1 MKEEYKTCPNCH
13 NMVDKKDKQCPYC
26 LTSLTRRSMWNSS
39 NKTNTSN
46 TRETRGNNTIAD
58 EEYNSD
64 TENYNENSD
73 TIRDDSKKQ
82 KDRLWNNWIPTI
94 MQKQIDQLPPIA
106 KKIFNTQLEKKLSWR
121 WYEKNNTQNIDPEIA
136 KKVKKFAII
145 FFLVMRGLPVL
156 ITIIT
161 EFFWE

>member
-46 TRETRGNNTIAD
+46 TRGTWDDNTTED

-64 TENYNENSD
+64 TEDYNENSD
-73 TIRDDSKKQ
+73 TIRDDSKKW
-82 KDRLWNNWIPTI
+82 KDKLWNNWIPQI

-106 KKIFNTQLEKKLSWR
+106 KKILNTQLEKKLLWR
-121 WYEKNNTQNIDPEIA
+121 WYGNNNNQNIDEETA
-136 KKVKKFAII
+136 KKIKKFTII
-145 FFLVMRGLPVL
+145 FFLIIRWIPIL
-156 ITIIT
+156 ISIIS
-161 EFFWE
+161 EIFWD